1 MQQSNPYFHTIMKN
15 ITNIM
20 AGAGVALCALLTS
33 CSSDDAGNPSTP
45 SYIALETN
53 SGRILFSSNTN
64 AKRPI
69 GMLANM
75 ANAAVAMDWIETQ
88 NIDRNRQITVPR
100 EAVRWPH
107 TNLLG
112 LQVGDTISIRDALY
126 ATVLTDD
133 SAAAAT
139 LAHACGE
146 ALSPNAP
153 ESAFISQMNKL
164 ARSLGMFTTYFKG
177 TNGAVVSQSSARDMA
192 LLAMY
197 VTTNQSLLAICSMPS
212 VTVTVNGTRRVTIHN
227 GNKLLS
233 SSVDGIKVARS
244 KSAGACVMA
253 TSRRSSVR
261 RTNPSTGGQSVYA
274 QRLVTVILGEPSSQQ
289 RYNMAARF
297 LRDGWEEWEKWLPTN
312 DIQDRKKFLLLPK
325 Q

>member
-1 MQQSNPYFHTIMKN
+1 MKN
-15 ITNIM
+15 ITTCLAA
-20 AGAGVALCALLTS
+20 AGAALCALLCS
-33 CSSDDAGNPSTP
+33 CSDITENANPAQP
-45 SYIALETN
+45 SYVALETN

-88 NIDRNRQITVPR
+88 HIDRNRQITVPK
-100 EAVRWPH
+100 EAVRWQH

-192 LLAMY
+192 LLAVY
-197 VTTNQSLLAICSMPS
+197 VANNPSLLAVCSMPS
-212 VTVTVNGTRRVTIHN
+212 VTVTVNGTRKVTLHN
-227 GNKLLS
+227 GNKLIS

-261 RTNPSTGGQSVYA
+261 RTNPTTGQQSVYA
-274 QRLVTVILGEPSSQQ
+274 QRLVAVVLGAPSSQE

-297 LRDGWEEWEKWLPTN
+297 LRDGWSEWEKWLPTN
-312 DIQDRKKFLLLPK
+312 DIQDRSKFLLLPK